1 MIIILIN
8 YYYFLYIQIM
18 NNKPNENIELDILF
32 DNIFQ
37 NKIYLDIPTSEN
49 EQSSYNSK
57 LNHTK
62 INNDIDNIF
71 SDMKM
76 KKYIDNNVLENI
88 KNNHNIINN
97 NIDENNDKI
106 NSLINKIKKDTI
118 EDKYNKI
125 IKNSNKYLTKQK
137 NILDKKYKCN
147 FLDEICKLMFIDINT
162 FKTKIIEFINNEN
175 NLDYIK
181 SLTKFHKK
189 FKINV
194 SNIIVKKNINLDI
207 TENKDFIKLIS
218 KVFNINLVI
227 FKNGL
232 YEIYSNQDNPSE
244 YNIFNKYKIEFEKN
258 DEIIVKYY
266 YKYETDLTFDQ
277 WTDFKKFNIYPF
289 YKLSNI
295 NSNINQNIKNYFDV
309 KKIVKLKLNELKD
322 LCSINNINSNDK
334 KTNLQTN
341 LLYIY
346 NEFN

>member
-1 MIIILIN
+1 
-8 YYYFLYIQIM
+8 M

-125 IKNSNKYLTKQK
+125 IKNSNKYLTKK
-137 NILDKKYKCN
+137 INILDKKYKCN

-162 FKTKIIEFINNEN
+162 FKTIIIEFINNEN

-277 WTDFKKFNIYPF
+277 WIDFKKFNIYPF

>member
-1 MIIILIN
+1 
-8 YYYFLYIQIM
+8 M

>member
-1 MIIILIN
+1 
-8 YYYFLYIQIM
+8 M

-49 EQSSYNSK
+49 EQSSYNNK

-97 NIDENNDKI
+97 NVDENNDKI
-106 NSLINKIKKDTI
+106 NSLITKIKKDTI

-125 IKNSNKYLTKQK
+125 IKNSNKYLTKEK

-162 FKTKIIEFINNEN
+162 FKTRIIEFINNEN

-218 KVFNINLVI
+218 KIFNINLVI

-232 YEIYSNQDNPSE
+232 YEVYSNQDNPSE

-277 WTDFKKFNIYPF
+277 WTNFKKFNIYPF

-295 NSNINQNIKNYFDV
+295 NSNINQNIKNYYDV
-309 KKIVKLKLNELKD
+309 KKIIKLKLNELKD

>member
-8 YYYFLYIQIM
+8 YNYFLYIQIM

-49 EQSSYNSK
+49 EQSSYNNK

-97 NIDENNDKI
+97 NADENNDKI
-106 NSLINKIKKDTI
+106 NSLITKIKKDTI

-125 IKNSNKYLTKQK
+125 IKNSNKYLTKEK

-162 FKTKIIEFINNEN
+162 FKTRIIEFINNEN

-218 KVFNINLVI
+218 KIFNINLVI

-232 YEIYSNQDNPSE
+232 YEVYSNQDNPSE

-277 WTDFKKFNIYPF
+277 WTNFKKFNIYPF

-295 NSNINQNIKNYFDV
+295 NSNINQNIKKYFDV
-309 KKIVKLKLNELKD
+309 KKIIKLKLNELKD

>member
-1 MIIILIN
+1 
-8 YYYFLYIQIM
+8 M

-49 EQSSYNSK
+49 EQSSYNNK

-97 NIDENNDKI
+97 NVDENNDKI
-106 NSLINKIKKDTI
+106 NSLITKIKKDTI

-125 IKNSNKYLTKQK
+125 IKNSNKYLTKEK

-162 FKTKIIEFINNEN
+162 FKTRIIEFINNEN

-218 KVFNINLVI
+218 KIFNINLVI

-232 YEIYSNQDNPSE
+232 YEVYSNQDNPSE

-295 NSNINQNIKNYFDV
+295 NSNINQNIKNYYDV
-309 KKIVKLKLNELKD
+309 KKIIKLKLNELKD

>member
-1 MIIILIN
+1 
-8 YYYFLYIQIM
+8 M

-49 EQSSYNSK
+49 EQSSYNNK

-97 NIDENNDKI
+97 NADENNDKI
-106 NSLINKIKKDTI
+106 NSLITKIKKDTI

-125 IKNSNKYLTKQK
+125 IKNSNKYLTKEK

-162 FKTKIIEFINNEN
+162 FKTRIIEFINNEN

-218 KVFNINLVI
+218 KIFNINLVI

-277 WTDFKKFNIYPF
+277 WTNFKKFNIYPF

-295 NSNINQNIKNYFDV
+295 NSNINQNIKNYYDV
-309 KKIVKLKLNELKD
+309 KKIIKLKLNELKD